1 MVSPIPGVSWC
12 NMAEKVLDSWGIW
25 CLELKKFTLNS
36 ISSSTFISMFLQ
48 HMNLCYIWSFRI
60 WFWVWI
66 RLSGLWWRVVA
77 RLCGYRWSWLSIYIP
92 WLKKGKKISSDSLC
106 KWLYAPDLYIK
117 TDAGHFYRNLHSM
130 LNWDTCWVFGIFIL
144 HILVYFSFLS
154 ASIHLQYIVNSIPQF
169 NNVERNNCIFYCGK

>member
-1 MVSPIPGVSWC
+1 MCPDVTW
-12 NMAEKVLDSWGIW
+12 
-25 CLELKKFTLNS
+25 LKKCLIREVFGVLNWKSSHLTQYPLPLLFQCSCS
-36 ISSSTFISMFLQ
+36 IWICATFDHLGYDFGCGSGCLGYDEELWRDYVGMDGPGWVSTSLD
-48 HMNLCYIWSFRI
+48 
-60 WFWVWI
+60 
-66 RLSGLWWRVVA
+66 
-77 RLCGYRWSWLSIYIP
+77 
-92 WLKKGKKISSDSLC
+92 LKKGKKIASDSLC